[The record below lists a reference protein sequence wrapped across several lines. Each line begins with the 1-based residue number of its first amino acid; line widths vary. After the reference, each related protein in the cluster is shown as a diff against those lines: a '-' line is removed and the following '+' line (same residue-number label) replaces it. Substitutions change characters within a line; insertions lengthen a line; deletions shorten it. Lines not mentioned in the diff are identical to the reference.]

1 MKVSL
6 AGIDAPEDS
15 RTKGNLGQSYSEC
28 AKEYLAELVLN
39 KLVDI
44 KGYGLD
50 RNDYVLGVI
59 FLKGININIEMIR
72 AGLAEVSGEK
82 LSRDCDLGPYRQAQK
97 EAMRSK
103 RGIWSQVTKGIIK

>member
-6 AGIDAPEDS
+6 AGIDAPENS
-15 RTKGNLGQSYSEC
+15 TTKENPGQPYSQR

-39 KLVDI
+39 KVVDI

-59 FLKGININIEMIR
+59 FLKDKNINIEMIR
-72 AGLAEVSGEK
+72 AGLAEVSGEE
-82 LSRDCDLGPYRQAQK
+82 LPRDIDLGPYRQAQN
-97 EAMRSK
+97 EAMRSE
-103 RGIWSQVTKGIIK
+103 RGIWSQVKR